1 MGEGGNPVNERIH
14 CDPELSKGPK
24 PKMGKAV
31 SRYRGH
37 TQKRQRTISNPDS
50 SNAQMEA
57 FETSARRQISTPS
70 QTNCVGRGLRLR
82 ELVAQSRSL
91 GSSPRPTSFVRWNQ
105 IATPTRS
112 NLRLLVASCAALA
125 TSPNASSL
133 RFEGSQ
139 TWMPRSVVSQFG
151 MVLLRQEGQSAV
163 LELLEKLAEGDYLHG
178 LGQVWELRLALG
190 RFY

>member
-1 MGEGGNPVNERIH
+1 MP
-14 CDPELSKGPK
+14 STTTTK
-24 PKMGKAV
+24 
-31 SRYRGH
+31 H
-37 TQKRQRTISNPDS
+37 TVWEFPQ
-50 SNAQMEA
+50 EHLV
-57 FETSARRQISTPS
+57 FGTPNFVPF
-70 QTNCVGRGLRLR
+70 TDGRGLRLR

-151 MVLLRQEGQSAV
+151 MVWSCQEGRSSV
-163 LELLEKLAEGDYLHG
+163 LELLEKLAESDYLHG
-178 LGQVWELRLALG
+178 LGQLWALLLALG
-190 RFY
+190 RF